1 MNLAEAAMQ
10 IENICQKRLTS
21 ICYEDGSMKKF
32 IVEFIGESKKVFVDL
47 TKSIETKK
55 IIEKF

>member
-1 MNLAEAAMQ
+1 MNLAEAIAQ

-32 IVEFIGESKKVFVDL
+32 IVEFIGENKKIFVDL
-47 TKSIETKK
+47 TKSIEAKK

>member
-1 MNLAEAAMQ
+1 MNLAEAVAQ
-10 IENICQKRLTS
+10 IENICQKRLRS

-32 IVEFIGESKKVFVDL
+32 IVEFIGENKKVFVDL
-47 TKSIETKK
+47 TKLIEARK

>member
-1 MNLAEAAMQ
+1 MNLAEAAAQ

-32 IVEFIGESKKVFVDL
+32 IVEFIGENKKVFVDL
-47 TKSIETKK
+47 TKSIEARK

>member
-47 TKSIETKK
+47 TKSIET
-55 IIEKF
+55 